1 MTLNLQEGF
10 LMNFPQF
17 LTVVHISTANCDEM
31 ARDRPRQPVYEIFST
46 ERRFQQFKSRPP
58 RFKEASAG
66 GRQNGYSPKK

>member
-1 MTLNLQEGF
+1 
-10 LMNFPQF
+10 
-17 LTVVHISTANCDEM
+17 M